1 MTEPISLNTTFK
13 ELSFLST
20 HNSSLIDAQ
29 LCGTVSMRLIE
40 ETLDYLEFAPVCIE
54 LDVCKYSKNRIKKVA
69 NTFIDHYSKNFITF
83 DTSSTPRFTPTT
95 VSRGDKA
102 YDSFNK
108 KYFEGLSRQFSV
120 KRIFERI
127 NQVLDSTPHRRFP
140 LIISMDISAL
150 KSRPEEERTAIFN
163 EIERKFYGAF
173 RGKTFEST
181 GDDKQTQLLETELS
195 DLMNVVLLRIDSKHG
210 DISKPPGAS
219 EKIVV
224 SKRRDGDFGFF
235 EQPENADETEF
246 LTRIYPDLK
255 GLGKRR
261 SLTTVKEAAK
271 IKLRRGS
278 SLVTNR
284 STLDSVLDESSAEQ
298 STKSKVNSS
307 IKSILKS
314 KLPLKRTTAD
324 SVLRADCQGDPV
336 NYKSISNLI
345 VKQFILNSET
355 RLENVNCVAVNLH
368 DLLPK
373 IKTKFIDY
381 FKVKYNKIT
390 GNPESMNFS
399 NESITVP
406 ASLPV
411 NQSENDYVF
420 SKTIQVEGKKKPK
433 SQRKRKP
440 KSQRKRKPKSQSQKK
455 PKSQSQKKPK
465 SQSQKKP
472 KSQRK
477 PKSQKKKKG
486 TNTQK

>member
-1 MTEPISLNTTFK
+1 MTEPITLNTTFK
-13 ELSFLST
+13 ELPFLST

-40 ETLDYLEFAPVCIE
+40 ETLDYLEFTPVCIE
-54 LDVCKYSKNRIKKVA
+54 LDVCKYSRDRSKKVA

-83 DTSSTPRFTPTT
+83 DTSSKPGFTPTT
-95 VSRGDKA
+95 ISRGDKA

-127 NQVLDSTPHRRFP
+127 NQVLESHPHRRFP
-140 LIISMDISAL
+140 LIISMDISAV

-181 GDDKQTQLLETELS
+181 GEDKQTQLLETELG
-195 DLMNVVLLRIDSKHG
+195 DLMNLVLLRIDSKHG

-224 SKRRDGDFGFF
+224 SKSRPGDFDFF

-261 SLTTVKEAAK
+261 SFSTVKEAAK
-271 IKLRRGS
+271 IKLRRAS
-278 SLVTNR
+278 SLVTDT
-284 STLDSVLDESSAEQ
+284 SVLDSVLGETSAER
-298 STKSKVNSS
+298 STKSQVNRTIRRALSS
-307 IKSILKS
+307 RV
-314 KLPLKRTTAD
+314 PLQRTTAD
-324 SVLRADCQGDPV
+324 SVLRANCQGDPV

-355 RLENVNCVAVNLH
+355 RLTNVNCVAVNLH

-373 IKTKFIDY
+373 IKAKFIDH
-381 FKVKYNKIT
+381 FKVLYNRIT
-390 GNPESMNFS
+390 GNPESLNFS

-406 ASLPV
+406 ASLPM

-420 SKTIQVEGKKKPK
+420 SKTVQIKGKKKRGPK
-433 SQRKRKP
+433 SKKKRGP
-440 KSQRKRKPKSQSQKK
+440 KSKKKRG
-455 PKSQSQKKPK
+455 
-465 SQSQKKP
+465 
-472 KSQRK
+472 
-477 PKSQKKKKG
+477 PKSQKKRKSKKKRAPKS
-486 TNTQK
+486 QKKRKATKKH